1 MNEAILKK
9 VQAIYGAPS
18 LESVNPMNEPENT
31 EEIVLDETPALE
43 AYSEEELELLH
54 QEIVE
59 DYTAAMETI
68 TPELAN
74 LEYTIMLESVGL
86 SLDRFNEFE
95 GVVSMEAVKKAVKDG
110 KVTKDSAFKSIIK
123 RIVNL
128 FWATIDNI
136 TGNTVKVLK
145 YGKLLKKYSEK
156 LDKLDL
162 EKLTTE
168 SDINIPASVADYKPL
183 EKFVTENNKIYAEVA
198 KFSGMITPKDV
209 VGKVYSLFSSVG
221 INVKTEDFS
230 KQFETLLN
238 EYNTSKGEEA
248 TTTASISEAVKAA
261 TTASISEAVKAARTA
276 SISEAV
282 KAARTQSKEHI
293 RVINGLKFGNI
304 REKLGNAKKKMI
316 AALENQKAAE
326 NDATKKEAI
335 QADLNRLMKLFAAY
349 KTYNKKATTQI
360 NKSLAVLTKHIGKV
374 IDAYNKATKSV
385 ATEKKEETK

>member
-1 MNEAILKK
+1 MNESILKK

-18 LESVNPMNEPENT
+18 LESVNPMNETENTT

-59 DYTAAMETI
+59 EYTAAMETI

-86 SLDRFNEFE
+86 SLDRFNEYE
-95 GVVSMEAVKKAVKDG
+95 DGISMEAVKKAVKNG
-110 KVTKDSAFKSIIK
+110 KITKDSAFKSIIK
-123 RIVNL
+123 RIVTL
-128 FWATIDNI
+128 FWTTIDNL

-162 EKLTTE
+162 EKLTGE
-168 SDINIPASVADYKPL
+168 SKLTVSEYVINTDNKHL

-221 INVKTEDFS
+221 INVKTEDFDA
-230 KQFETLLN
+230 QFNKLFSQYL
-238 EYNTSKGEEA
+238 SAKGLGDGTTEA
-248 TTTASISEAVKAA
+248 SLSDAI
-261 TTASISEAVKAARTA
+261 
-276 SISEAV
+276 
-282 KAARTQSKEHI
+282 KAARTQSKEYI
-293 RVINGLKFGNI
+293 RIINGLKFGNI
-304 REKLGNAKKKMI
+304 REKLNNAKKKMI
-316 AALENQKAAE
+316 SALENQKAAE
-326 NDATKKEAI
+326 NDNTKKEAI

-349 KTYNKKATTQI
+349 KAYNKNVTAQI
-360 NKSLAVLTKHIGKV
+360 NKQLGFLTKDIGKI
-374 IDAYNKATKSV
+374 IDAYNKAAKPDT
-385 ATEKKEETK
+385 TEKKEETK

>member
-18 LESVNPMNEPENT
+18 LESVNPMNETENT
-31 EEIVLDETPALE
+31 TEEEIVLDETPALE

-59 DYTAAMETI
+59 EYTAAMETI

-162 EKLTTE
+162 EKLTSE
-168 SDINIPASVADYKPL
+168 SKLTVSEYVINTDNKHL

-209 VGKVYSLFSSVG
+209 VGKVYSLFNSVG

-230 KQFETLLN
+230 AQFDKLFSQYLL
-238 EYNTSKGEEA
+238 EKGLGDGTTEA
-248 TTTASISEAVKAA
+248 SLSDAIKS
-261 TTASISEAVKAARTA
+261 
-276 SISEAV
+276 
-282 KAARTQSKEHI
+282 ARTQSKEYI
-293 RVINGLKFGNI
+293 RIINGLKFGNI
-304 REKLGNAKKKMI
+304 REKLSNAKKKMV
-316 AALENQKAAE
+316 AALENQKSAE
-326 NDATKKEAI
+326 TDNTKKEAI

-349 KTYNKKATTQI
+349 KAYNKKVTAQI
-360 NKSLAVLTKHIGKV
+360 NKQLGFLTKDIGKI

>member
-18 LESVNPMNEPENT
+18 LESINPMTENT

-59 DYTAAMETI
+59 EYTAAMETI

-123 RIVNL
+123 RIVTL
-128 FWATIDNI
+128 FWTTIDNI
-136 TGNTVKVLK
+136 TGNTVRVLK
-145 YGKLLKKYSEK
+145 YGKLLKKYSDK

-162 EKLTTE
+162 ENLD
-168 SDINIPASVADYKPL
+168 SDTNIAIPAGIADYKPL
-183 EKFVTENNKIYAEVA
+183 EKFVTENNKIYAQVA
-198 KFSGMITPKDV
+198 KFSGMITPKDA

-248 TTTASISEAVKAA
+248 TTTV
-261 TTASISEAVKAARTA
+261 

-282 KAARTQSKEHI
+282 KAARTQSKERI
-293 RVINGLKFGNI
+293 RIINGLKFGNI
-304 REKLGNAKKKMI
+304 REKLTNAKKKMI
-316 AALENQKAAE
+316 SALENQKAAE

-349 KTYNKKATTQI
+349 KSYNKKAATAI
-360 NKSLAVLTKHIGKV
+360 NSDLATLTKHIGKV
-374 IDAYNKATKSV
+374 IDAYNKAAKITNNRKEKFKDVSV
-385 ATEKKEETK
+385 SDLTDTSAYDKK

>member
-31 EEIVLDETPALE
+31 TEEEIVLDETPALE

-59 DYTAAMETI
+59 EYTAAMETI

-162 EKLTTE
+162 EKLSGE
-168 SDINIPASVADYKPL
+168 SKLTVSEYVINTDNKHL

-209 VGKVYSLFSSVG
+209 VGKVYSLFNSVG

-230 KQFETLLN
+230 AQFDKLFSQYLL
-238 EYNTSKGEEA
+238 EKGLGDGTTEA
-248 TTTASISEAVKAA
+248 SLSDAI
-261 TTASISEAVKAARTA
+261 
-276 SISEAV
+276 
-282 KAARTQSKEHI
+282 KAARTQSKEYI
-293 RVINGLKFGNI
+293 RIINGLKFGNI
-304 REKLGNAKKKMI
+304 REKLSNAKKKMI

-326 NDATKKEAI
+326 TDNTKKEAI

-349 KTYNKKATTQI
+349 KAYNKKVTAQI
-360 NKSLAVLTKHIGKV
+360 NKQLAFLTKDIGKI
-374 IDAYNKATKSV
+374 IDAYNKATKSG

>member
-31 EEIVLDETPALE
+31 TEEEIVLDETPALE

-59 DYTAAMETI
+59 EYTAAMETI

-74 LEYTIMLESVGL
+74 LEYTIMLESLGL

-162 EKLTTE
+162 EKLTGE
-168 SDINIPASVADYKPL
+168 SKLTVSEYVINTDNKHL

-230 KQFETLLN
+230 AQFDKLFSQYLL
-238 EYNTSKGEEA
+238 EKGLGDGTTEA
-248 TTTASISEAVKAA
+248 SLSDAI
-261 TTASISEAVKAARTA
+261 
-276 SISEAV
+276 
-282 KAARTQSKEHI
+282 KAARTQSKEYI
-293 RVINGLKFGNI
+293 RIINRLKFGNI
-304 REKLGNAKKKMI
+304 REKLSNAKKKMV
-316 AALENQKAAE
+316 AALENQKSAE
-326 NDATKKEAI
+326 NDNTKKEAI

-349 KTYNKKATTQI
+349 KAYNKKVTAQI
-360 NKSLAVLTKHIGKV
+360 NKQLGFLTKDIGKI
-374 IDAYNKATKSV
+374 IDAYTKATKSV

>member
-31 EEIVLDETPALE
+31 TEEIVLDETPALE

-59 DYTAAMETI
+59 EYTAAMETI

-238 EYNTSKGEEA
+238 EYNTSKGEE
-248 TTTASISEAVKAA
+248 TTT
-261 TTASISEAVKAARTA
+261 TA

-349 KTYNKKATTQI
+349 KDYNKKATTQI

>member
-95 GVVSMEAVKKAVKDG
+95 GDISMEAVKKAVKDG

-261 TTASISEAVKAARTA
+261 
-276 SISEAV
+276 
-282 KAARTQSKEHI
+282 RTQSKEHI

-349 KTYNKKATTQI
+349 KAYNKKATTQI

>member
-18 LESVNPMNEPENT
+18 LESVNPMKET
-31 EEIVLDETPALE
+31 EVFDETPALE

-54 QEIVE
+54 QELVE
-59 DYTAAMETI
+59 EYTEAMESVTA
-68 TPELAN
+68 ELAN
-74 LEYTIMLESVGL
+74 LELTIMLESVGL
-86 SLDRFNEFE
+86 SLNRFNEYDGELSME
-95 GVVSMEAVKKAVKDG
+95 GVKNAVKAG

-145 YGKLLKKYSEK
+145 YGKLLKKYSDK

-168 SDINIPASVADYKPL
+168 SNITVSEYVINDLKHL
-183 EKFVTENNKIYAEVA
+183 DKFVTENNKIYTEVA

-209 VGKVYSLFSSVG
+209 VGKVYNLFSSVG
-221 INVKTEDFS
+221 INVKTEDFDA
-230 KQFETLLN
+230 QFNKLFNQYILD
-238 EYNTSKGEEA
+238 KGLGDG
-248 TTTASISEAVKAA
+248 TTEVSLSDAVKY
-261 TTASISEAVKAARTA
+261 SRK
-276 SISEAV
+276 
-282 KAARTQSKEHI
+282 QSKEYI
-293 RVINGLKFGNI
+293 RIINGLKFGNI

-326 NDATKKEAI
+326 NDNTKKEAI

-349 KTYNKKATTQI
+349 KSYNKKVTTQI
-360 NKSLAVLTKHIGKV
+360 NKELGLLTKYIGKV
-374 IDAYNKATKSV
+374 IDAYNKAVKSGT
-385 ATEKKEETK
+385 TEKKEEK

>member
-18 LESVNPMNEPENT
+18 LESVNPMTENT

-59 DYTAAMETI
+59 EYTAAMETV

-123 RIVNL
+123 RIVTL
-128 FWATIDNI
+128 FWTTIDNI
-136 TGNTVKVLK
+136 TGNTVRVLK
-145 YGKLLKKYSEK
+145 YGKLLKKYSDK

-162 EKLTTE
+162 ENLDSETN
-168 SDINIPASVADYKPL
+168 INIPASVADYKPL

-198 KFSGMITPKDV
+198 KFSGMITPTAV
-209 VGKVYSLFSSVG
+209 VAKVYSLFSSVG

-248 TTTASISEAVKAA
+248 TTTASISD
-261 TTASISEAVKAARTA
+261 AVKAAR
-276 SISEAV
+276 
-282 KAARTQSKEHI
+282 KQSKEHI

-304 REKLGNAKKKMI
+304 REKLNNAKKKMI
-316 AALENQKAAE
+316 SALENQKAAE

-349 KTYNKKATTQI
+349 KAYNKKAATAI
-360 NKSLAVLTKHIGKV
+360 NKDLATLTKHIGKV
-374 IDAYNKATKSV
+374 IDAYNKAAKITNN
-385 ATEKKEETK
+385 KKEKFKDVSVSDLTDTSTYDKK

>member
-1 MNEAILKK
+1 
-9 VQAIYGAPS
+9 
-18 LESVNPMNEPENT
+18 
-31 EEIVLDETPALE
+31 
-43 AYSEEELELLH
+43 
-54 QEIVE
+54 
-59 DYTAAMETI
+59 
-68 TPELAN
+68 
-74 LEYTIMLESVGL
+74 MLESVGL

-123 RIVNL
+123 RIVTL
-128 FWATIDNI
+128 FWTTIDNI

-168 SDINIPASVADYKPL
+168 SNINIPASVADYKPL

-198 KFSGMITPKDV
+198 KFSGMIITPKDV

-248 TTTASISEAVKAA
+248 TT
-261 TTASISEAVKAARTA
+261 TA

-349 KTYNKKATTQI
+349 KAYNKKATTQI

>member
-31 EEIVLDETPALE
+31 TEEEIVLDETPALE

-59 DYTAAMETI
+59 ECTAAMETI

-86 SLDRFNEFE
+86 SLDRFNEYE
-95 GVVSMEAVKKAVKDG
+95 DGISMEAVKKAVKNG
-110 KVTKDSAFKSIIK
+110 KITKDSAFKSIIK
-123 RIVNL
+123 RIVTL
-128 FWATIDNI
+128 FWTTIDNL

-162 EKLTTE
+162 EKLTGE
-168 SDINIPASVADYKPL
+168 SKLTVSEYVINTDNKHL

-198 KFSGMITPKDV
+198 KFSSMITPKDV

-221 INVKTEDFS
+221 INVKTEDFDA
-230 KQFETLLN
+230 QFNKLFSQYL
-238 EYNTSKGEEA
+238 SAKGLGDGTTEA
-248 TTTASISEAVKAA
+248 SLSDAI
-261 TTASISEAVKAARTA
+261 
-276 SISEAV
+276 
-282 KAARTQSKEHI
+282 KAARTQSKEYI
-293 RVINGLKFGNI
+293 RIINGLKFGNI
-304 REKLGNAKKKMI
+304 REKLNNAKKKMI
-316 AALENQKAAE
+316 SALENQKAAE
-326 NDATKKEAI
+326 NDNTKKEAI

-349 KTYNKKATTQI
+349 KAYNKNVTAQI
-360 NKSLAVLTKHIGKV
+360 NKQLGFLTKDIGKI

-385 ATEKKEETK
+385 PTEKKEETK

>member
-18 LESVNPMNEPENT
+18 LESVNPMTEPENT

-59 DYTAAMETI
+59 EYTAAMEAI

-74 LEYTIMLESVGL
+74 LEYTIMLESIGL

-123 RIVNL
+123 RIVTL
-128 FWATIDNI
+128 FWTTIDNI

-168 SDINIPASVADYKPL
+168 SKIEVSEYVINDTKHL

-230 KQFETLLN
+230 AQFNKLYSQYQLD
-238 EYNTSKGEEA
+238 KGPGDG
-248 TTTASISEAVKAA
+248 TAEVSLSDAVKY
-261 TTASISEAVKAARTA
+261 SRK
-276 SISEAV
+276 
-282 KAARTQSKEHI
+282 QSKEYI
-293 RVINGLKFGNI
+293 RIINGLKFGNI

-326 NDATKKEAI
+326 NDNTKKEAI

-349 KTYNKKATTQI
+349 KSYNKDVVAQI
-360 NKSLAVLTKHIGKV
+360 NRELGLLTKYIGKV
-374 IDAYNKATKSV
+374 IDAYNKAAKPGT
-385 ATEKKEETK
+385 TEKKEETK

>member
-18 LESVNPMNEPENT
+18 LESINPMNEPENT
-31 EEIVLDETPALE
+31 EEEIVFDETPALE

-59 DYTAAMETI
+59 EYTAAMETI

-261 TTASISEAVKAARTA
+261 
-276 SISEAV
+276 
-282 KAARTQSKEHI
+282 RTQSKEHI

>member
-59 DYTAAMETI
+59 EYTAAMETI

-74 LEYTIMLESVGL
+74 LEYTIMLESIGL

-168 SDINIPASVADYKPL
+168 SDIGIPAGINDYKPL
-183 EKFVTENNKIYAEVA
+183 EKFVAENNKIYAEVA

-230 KQFETLLN
+230 AQFEKLYT
-238 EYNTSKGEEA
+238 EYWTTRGEER
-248 TTTASISEAVKAA
+248 TS
-261 TTASISEAVKAARTA
+261 TA

-349 KTYNKKATTQI
+349 KSYNKKATTQI
-360 NKSLAVLTKHIGKV
+360 NKELAILTKHIGKV